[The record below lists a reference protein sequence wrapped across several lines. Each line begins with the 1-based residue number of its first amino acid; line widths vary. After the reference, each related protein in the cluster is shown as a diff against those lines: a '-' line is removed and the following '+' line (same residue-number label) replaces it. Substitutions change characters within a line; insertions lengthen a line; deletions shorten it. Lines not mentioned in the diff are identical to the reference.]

1 MVSTGNPERMWWSK
15 DTIVLVTGANKGIG
29 LQLVRELARRGLTTI
44 LTSRDESSGRK
55 AIESLL
61 EEGIDRER
69 LVYHQLD
76 ITSPDSVDAL
86 ADWVSRSYGS
96 IEILVSRDL
105 ELEFRCFSSRPADS
119 SLFSSLVFFQIN
131 NAGVNSI
138 GVPDLEQAKY
148 VVETNYYGTKRVIE
162 AMVPLLKPGARI
174 VNVSSKAGDLAYL
187 KNEWNAKL
195 EDIATLT
202 PSKIDEMIQEFF
214 RAVEAKEIKA
224 RGWPCM
230 GEELPLAPPEML
242 AGYSLSK
249 IALNAYAR
257 IIAEKL
263 AREKEIFLN
272 SMCPG
277 STSTAMS
284 GFRGHSVEIGADT
297 AVWIALL
304 PPGTPEEPLPH
315 GRFFMDRKDVG
326 FSQMPV
332 FYDGQ
337 FYKSLGELPKSK

>member
-1 MVSTGNPERMWWSK
+1 MWWSK
-15 DTIVLVTGANKGIG
+15 DTIALVTGANKGIG
-29 LQLVRELARRGLTTI
+29 LQLARELARRGLTTI

-86 ADWVSRSYGS
+86 ADWVSRSYGR
-96 IEILVSRDL
+96 IEIL
-105 ELEFRCFSSRPADS
+105 
-119 SLFSSLVFFQIN
+119 IN

-174 VNVSSKAGDLAYL
+174 VNVSSKVGDFSYL

-202 PSKIDEMIQEFF
+202 PSSIDEMIQEFF

-230 GEELPLAPPEML
+230 GEEIPLAPPEIL

-263 AREKEIFLN
+263 AREKEIFFN

-284 GFRGHSVEIGADT
+284 GFKGHSVEIGADT

-337 FYKSLGELPKSK
+337 FYKTLGDLPKSK

>member
-1 MVSTGNPERMWWSK
+1 MWWSK
-15 DTIVLVTGANKGIG
+15 DTIALVTGANKGIG
-29 LQLVRELARRGLTTI
+29 LQLARELARRGLTTI

-86 ADWVSRSYGS
+86 ADWVSRSYGR
-96 IEILVSRDL
+96 IEIL
-105 ELEFRCFSSRPADS
+105 
-119 SLFSSLVFFQIN
+119 IN

-174 VNVSSKAGDLAYL
+174 VNVSSKVGDFSVSSSRISMRNLGDSYDFSTA
-187 KNEWNAKL
+187 L

-202 PSKIDEMIQEFF
+202 PSSIDEMIQEFF

-230 GEELPLAPPEML
+230 GEEIPLAPPEIL

-263 AREKEIFLN
+263 AREKEIFFN

-284 GFRGHSVEIGADT
+284 GFKGHSVEIGADT

-337 FYKSLGELPKSK
+337 FYKTLGDLPKSK

>member
-15 DTIVLVTGANKGIG
+15 DTIALVTGANKGIG
-29 LQLVRELARRGLTTI
+29 LQLARELARRGLTTI

-86 ADWVSRSYGS
+86 ADWVSRSYGR
-96 IEILVSRDL
+96 IEIL
-105 ELEFRCFSSRPADS
+105 
-119 SLFSSLVFFQIN
+119 IN

-174 VNVSSKAGDLAYL
+174 VNVSSKVGDFSYL

-202 PSKIDEMIQEFF
+202 PSSIDEMIQEFF

-230 GEELPLAPPEML
+230 GEEIPLAPPEIL

-263 AREKEIFLN
+263 AREKEIFFN

-284 GFRGHSVEIGADT
+284 GFKGHSVEIGADT

-337 FYKSLGELPKSK
+337 FYKTLGDLPKSK

>member
-1 MVSTGNPERMWWSK
+1 MWWSK

-96 IEILVSRDL
+96 IEIL
-105 ELEFRCFSSRPADS
+105 
-119 SLFSSLVFFQIN
+119 IN